1 MFNFKFFKELI
12 NYLGSFPNVMSENST
27 KLLALLISAIAGG
40 FVAIFVVPFCLIW
53 DVVTNNY
60 IKTDLTGMGIF
71 LLCLGGFQLGAGVNV
86 KVPTWMAKGGK
97 KIDGRIGRR
106 MEDMDPFDRPRRG
119 FTRSEGDIEDEEE
132 YEVEEEEP
140 TVDGL
145 LNSIVPDPIPPT
157 KTVTT
162 PIKCINSEGKVLYFK
177 DKKSC
182 ANVVGVTVDTIG
194 KKLKNG
200 GKTVTGYHDF
210 SYLDDKEMKKYNSG
224 KLAVK

>member
-1 MFNFKFFKELI
+1 
-12 NYLGSFPNVMSENST
+12 MSENST

-86 KVPTWMAKGGK
+86 KVPTWMAKSGK

-106 MEDMDPFDRPRRG
+106 MEDVDPFDRPRRG
-119 FTRSEGDIEDEEE
+119 FTRSEGDIEDDEE

-145 LNSIVPDPIPPT
+145 LNSIVPDPVPPT

-200 GKTVTGYHDF
+200 GKTVTGYYDF
-210 SYLDDKEMKKYNSG
+210 SYLDEKEMKKYNSG